1 MICVISIYYNPKCS
15 KSRKTF
21 EILRKKKIK
30 PKVIQY
36 LIETPK
42 DNELILIA
50 NMLNMEVS
58 ELIRVK
64 EIPIEYESS
73 LLSMDNYSVS
83 KWLSDNPKYIER
95 PIVINHKKNKAMICR
110 PPEKVLEVL

>member
-1 MICVISIYYNPKCS
+1 MISIYYNSKCS
-15 KSRKTF
+15 KSRKTL
-21 EILRKKKIK
+21 EILRKKKKK

-42 DNELILIA
+42 DFELIQIA
-50 NMLNMEVS
+50 DMLNKKVS
-58 ELIRVK
+58 EIARVH
-64 EIPIEYESS
+64 EISNEHEIS
-73 LLSMDNYSVS
+73 LSSMDNYSAS
-83 KWLSDNPKYIER
+83 QWLSDNPKYIER

>member
-1 MICVISIYYNPKCS
+1 MISIYHNPKCS
-15 KSRKTF
+15 KSRKTL
-21 EILRKKKIK
+21 EILKKNKKK

-42 DNELILIA
+42 DYELIRIA
-50 NMLNMEVS
+50 NMLNKEVS

-64 EIPIEYESS
+64 EIPIEHESS
-73 LLSMDNYSVS
+73 LLSKDNYSAS